1 MASASSYLSSLFDTD
16 KTFFDTLV
24 TTEDLSKKRLKDPA
38 YNEIMSM
45 IIDPTKDELL
55 KKAQIRAA
63 LMKRSDLLSP
73 KVKSPFG

>member
-1 MASASSYLSSLFDTD
+1 MASASDYFGSLFNSD
-16 KTFFDTLV
+16 KTFLDTLIS
-24 TTEDLSKKRLKDPA
+24 TEDLAKKRLKDPA

-63 LMKRSDLLSP
+63 LMKRSDILSP
-73 KVKSPFG
+73 KVQNPFS